1 MLKPYIVSKITDS
14 STNKTLY
21 EGKRGVINTIASIE
35 TVNKLKDLM
44 ANVVNNRNGTGTGGA
59 YRIEGIDLIAKTGTA
74 QIFDYK
80 QGKYLDE
87 YIYSFSGMF
96 PKDDPEVIIYTAL
109 KRPKD
114 SATNYLAE
122 PTKEVIKNI
131 NNYLNIDNKDVVSK
145 SSNEEYTVKS
155 YSSAN
160 TANTKK
166 ELENMGINVVI
177 LGDGDKIIKQYP
189 SQDNI
194 IYKGDRVFLLTNNYD
209 KRVPNLIGYSYKEVI
224 SLLKLMDINYT
235 INGNGYVYEQSIL
248 EGNIISDEDNLV
260 INLKPKY

>member
-1 MLKPYIVSKITDS
+1 MDKKMFDLMKDYI
-14 STNKTLY
+14 TLY
-21 EGKRGVINTIASIE
+21 IA
-35 TVNKLKDLM
+35 
-44 ANVVNNRNGTGTGGA
+44 
-59 YRIEGIDLIAKTGTA
+59 YIDTNLYY
-74 QIFDYK
+74 DYVWNS
-80 QGKYLDE
+80 LE
-87 YIYSFSGMF
+87 
-96 PKDDPEVIIYTAL
+96 
-109 KRPKD
+109 
-114 SATNYLAE
+114 
-122 PTKEVIKNI
+122 
-131 NNYLNIDNKDVVSK
+131 
-145 SSNEEYTVKS
+145 
-155 YSSAN
+155 
-160 TANTKK
+160 NTKK